1 MCKRTILRVVALAG
15 GAFLIQDP
23 FAMAQGDESVTRH
36 YNAVESGELQPD
48 PPEAAKAAAVEIST
62 AERRALLE
70 GLLQRRAE
78 MIGTVNNNP
87 PSPPGLPL
95 PIGRATELGSAQ
107 EAEAGFEGAEARFPG
122 NPALFIIG
130 RNNKNTRANS
140 TLGSTLAEPA
150 AANNARLVFA
160 AGNLNHAEFSMDG
173 GVNWTNVPLPA
184 GPADAPNLC
193 CDHDAVIDDAT
204 RVVFHSVLYLNV
216 TRTNGVVRIFVR
228 RNINSTVANCSYT
241 IDTAGTGTGV
251 PDYPHLGLTKRNLYL
266 GVNFLPATGTGFARM
281 YRFGIHEMASCLTT
295 PTQTFTQSHS
305 SPGQRVWIP
314 AQGANNIETMYWAQ
328 HDNTTTLRIF
338 QWPESAAAPTS
349 VTRVLTAS
357 SFGDPDCRGGTNN
370 VDWIQGVSVPTIIG
384 FDQHCTAAPGAN
396 GGPGALACYWNVG
409 RDPAHTQGHI
419 HAAAF
424 SLSGLG
430 LITQPHIFNNSFCWG
445 FPVVTSNKR
454 GDLGIS
460 VAFGGRAG
468 GGGAAVQGAVGVD
481 DEFTTGLGFF
491 GGSLATTALGTHNPT
506 RFGDYFTIHPYEPCE
521 KWFAATNYALSGG
534 TGVANVNSRYVEFG
548 RNQSI
553 RCYNSHKDHIP
564 VQ

>member
-1 MCKRTILRVVALAG
+1 MCKRIILRVVALAG
-15 GAFLIQDP
+15 GVFLIQDR
-23 FAMAQGDESVTRH
+23 FAIAQGDESVTRH
-36 YNAVESGELQPD
+36 HNAVESGELKPD
-48 PPEAAKAAAVEIST
+48 PPEAAKAAALEISI

-70 GLLQRRAE
+70 GLLERRAE
-78 MIGTVNNNP
+78 MITTVDNSA

-95 PIGRATELGSAQ
+95 RVGRATGLGSAQ
-107 EAEAGFEGAEARFPG
+107 EAEARFPG
-122 NPALFIIG
+122 DPSLLIIG

-140 TLGSTLAEPA
+140 ALGSTLAEPA

-160 AGNLNHAEFSMDG
+160 AGNFNHAEFSANG
-173 GVNWTNVPLPA
+173 GGKWTNVPLPG

-193 CDHDAVIDDAT
+193 CDHDVVIDDAT
-204 RVVFHSVLYLNV
+204 RVVFHSVLYLNQFPP
-216 TRTNGVVRIFVR
+216 TNGVVRIFVR
-228 RNINSTVANCSYT
+228 RNINSTVHNCSYT
-241 IDTAGTGTGV
+241 IDPAGTANNDI
-251 PDYPHLGLTKRNLYL
+251 PDYPHLGLTKRHLYL
-266 GVNFLPATGTGFARM
+266 TINANNFARV

-295 PTQTFTQSHS
+295 PTQTFTQPHS
-305 SPGQRVWIP
+305 TFGQRVWIP

-328 HDNTTTLRIF
+328 HSNSTTLRIF

-349 VTRVLTAS
+349 VTRALTAS

-384 FDQHCTAAPGAN
+384 FDQHCTGAPGAN
-396 GGPGALACYWNVG
+396 GGPGVLACYWNVG
-409 RDPAHTQGHI
+409 PDAAHTQGHI

-430 LITQPHIFNNSFCWG
+430 LINQPHIFSNSFCWG

-491 GGSLATTALGTHNPT
+491 GTALATTASGTHNPT

-553 RCYNSHKDHIP
+553 RCYNSHKNHIP